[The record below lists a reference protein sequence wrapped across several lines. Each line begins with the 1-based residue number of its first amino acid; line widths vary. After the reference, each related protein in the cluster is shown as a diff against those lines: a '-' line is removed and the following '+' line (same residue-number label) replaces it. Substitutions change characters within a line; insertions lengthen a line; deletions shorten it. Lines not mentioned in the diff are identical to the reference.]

1 MTEKKRKDSR
11 STWSIL
17 WREALRA
24 TTLGWDLVLPI
35 FVGTLVGYFLDRWLD
50 TGHIFTLGLLVL
62 GIAVGYYN
70 VARFVQRLNAQ
81 IRAQQAREEEEE
93 QEAGEV

>member
-1 MTEKKRKDSR
+1 MTEKKRKDSP

-35 FVGTLVGYFLDRWLD
+35 FVGTLAGYFLDQRLD
-50 TGHIFTLGLLVL
+50 TGHVFTLGLLVL

-70 VARFVQRLNAQ
+70 VARFLQRLNAQ
-81 IRAQQAREEEEE
+81 TRAQQAREEEEE